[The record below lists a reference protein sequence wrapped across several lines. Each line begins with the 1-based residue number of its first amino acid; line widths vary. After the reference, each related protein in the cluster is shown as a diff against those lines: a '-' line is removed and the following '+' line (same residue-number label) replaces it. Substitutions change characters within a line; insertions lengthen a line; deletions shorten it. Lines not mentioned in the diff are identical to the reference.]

1 MIGIRHLVR
10 TNDYFIKLLGAAFLL
25 LMLGLTTGCGED
37 AFVCVSDDCVQ
48 PSNTT
53 GTGTGTGGT
62 TTTSSGVQIG
72 NGTGTAFQVGVLAI
86 DNTALT
92 TGGSANVSV
101 SLVDADQVA
110 YSTSTQVTFSTS
122 CATSSI
128 NPSPTSTSGG
138 IANAVYIAG
147 SCAGTDVI
155 TASAT
160 VDGTALTA
168 TGSIA
173 ITVPAVNIL
182 FGSGS
187 GVSFVQN
194 TLELGTGNVS
204 AGQLPLSAG
213 GSTTVIATVVDGDNG
228 NALYT
233 TSPISV
239 SFSSPCTGAG
249 TAVISTPV
257 STVNGVAQTQYIASG
272 CSGDDLISATAVI
285 NGNVVNATATINV
298 APASVGSVQFVSA
311 TPEVIALAGTG
322 GGGLQETSTLTFK
335 VVDNNGDP
343 VPNQIVNFALN
354 TNVGGI
360 SLSAISG
367 VTISDGTVTTIVQSG
382 TISTP
387 VKVTATTTDVNS
399 GISYSTQSDALVVST
414 GLADQNSFSL
424 SVSDCNP
431 AGAWETDNVL
441 VDVLVL
447 AADHFNNPVPDGTAV
462 SFTTEGGA
470 IDGSCLTVDGE
481 CTVSW
486 RSQEPR
492 PSNGRVTILA
502 TAIGNE
508 SFLDANSNG
517 GYDDGDPLFDTI
529 PGNDDLP
536 EAWRDDNENG
546 VFDSGSE
553 EFVDFNQD
561 GVYTGADGAYT
572 GVLCNHSSDCAATTS
587 LHVRRLHR
595 IGMASNSNIIVING
609 GAGANA
615 PFNLP
620 VSTGTPLEVTI
631 SVNSATGQF
640 PATGTT
646 ISATTT
652 NGKIEGT
659 ASWTVPNT
667 CGTAIGQS
675 YDKTIRMLG
684 DGTGSTGVLTVT
696 VTTNGIV
703 TERVVNVTDVDE
715 P

>member
-1 MIGIRHLVR
+1 MKGITHFAR
-10 TNDYFIKLLGAAFLL
+10 TKEFYLKLLGAGLLL
-25 LMLGLTTGCGED
+25 LMLGLTAGCGED
-37 AFVCVSDDCVQ
+37 GFICTSDGCTSVSND
-48 PSNTT
+48 PGTTT
-53 GTGTGTGGT
+53 GGGT
-62 TTTSSGVQIG
+62 TQTTSGIQIG
-72 NGTGTAFQVGVLAI
+72 NGTGTAFQVGILAV

-101 SLVDADQVA
+101 SLVNDDQSA
-110 YSTSTQVTFSTS
+110 YATSTEISFSTS
-122 CATSSI
+122 CSSSTI

-147 SCAGTDVI
+147 SCAGTDTI

-160 VDGTALTA
+160 VEGTALTA
-168 TGSIA
+168 TGNVT

-194 TLELGTGNVS
+194 SLELGTGNVG
-204 AGQLPLSAG
+204 AGQMALSAG
-213 GSTTVIATVVDGDNG
+213 GSTSIIATVVDGDNS

-233 TSPISV
+233 AAPVSV
-239 SFSSPCTGAG
+239 SLSSPCTGAG
-249 TAVISTPV
+249 TAVIDTPV
-257 STVNGVAQTQYIASG
+257 STVNGVAQTTYIASG
-272 CSGDDLISATAVI
+272 CAGDDLITATAVI

-298 APASVGSVQFVSA
+298 APASVGSIQFASA

-322 GGGLQETSTLTFK
+322 GGGLQETSTLIFK

-360 SLSAISG
+360 SLSSISG
-367 VTISDGTVTTIVQSG
+367 VTISDGTVSTIVQSG

-399 GISYSTQSDALVVST
+399 GITYTTQSDALVVST

-424 SVSDCNP
+424 SLSDCNP
-431 AGAWETDNVL
+431 AGAWETDNVT
-441 VDVLVL
+441 VSVNVL
-447 AADHFNNPVPDGTAV
+447 AADHFNNPVPDGTAI
-462 SFTTEGGA
+462 SFTTEGGS
-470 IDGSCLTVDGE
+470 IDGSCLTDNGACSV
-481 CTVSW
+481 TW
-486 RSQEPR
+486 RSQNPR
-492 PSNGRVTILA
+492 PADSRVTILA

-517 GYDDGDPLFDTI
+517 GYDDGDPLFDAQPN
-529 PGNDDLP
+529 PGNEDLP
-536 EAWRDDNENG
+536 EAWRDDNEDG
-546 VFDSGSE
+546 VFNAGSE

-561 GVYTGADGAYT
+561 GVYTAADGGYT
-572 GVLCNHSSDCAATTS
+572 GVLCNHSSDCAAATS

-595 IGMASNSNIIVING
+595 LGMASNSNTITI
-609 GAGANA
+609 GAI
-615 PFNLP
+615 PTLP
-620 VSTGTPLEVTI
+620 VSTGTPVDVTI
-631 SVNSATGQF
+631 SVQSITGQY

-646 ISATTT
+646 ISVATT
-652 NGKIEGT
+652 NGSIEGT

-667 CGTAIGQS
+667 CGTALGAS
-675 YDKTIRMLG
+675 YDKIVSLLG
-684 DGTGSTGVLTVT
+684 DGTASTGKLTVT
-696 VTTNGIV
+696 VTTNGIT
-703 TERVVNVTDVDE
+703 TEKSVNVTDVDDA